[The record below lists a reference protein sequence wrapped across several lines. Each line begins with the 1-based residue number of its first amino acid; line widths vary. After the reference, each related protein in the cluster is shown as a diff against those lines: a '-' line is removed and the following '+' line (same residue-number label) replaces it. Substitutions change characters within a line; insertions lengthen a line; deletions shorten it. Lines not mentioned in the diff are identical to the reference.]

1 MLSIVIPAHN
11 AASTIEKTIN
21 SVIENSPDAEIIV
34 VENGSTDK
42 TTEKVKKITSSNIK
56 LIHSEKGVSVARN
69 AGLKAATGEWVSFVD
84 ADDCWLG
91 IQGYEPKADI
101 TLFNYYKDSE
111 LVKLEYNNE
120 PVVEWALSRP
130 TLRMT
135 VWSKVFRRSFLQENQ
150 LLFNEQLWVGEDSEF
165 LLRALL
171 KSNAVQVE
179 DMALYRYCSDAP
191 SVMRSYN
198 EKRTKAYIQSLEAIR
213 EDLDGNQETESAFRD
228 FIYAHINLIGVHDIY
243 NSTVKCKWKERN
255 RKTSFLLQEKVI
267 NDAIKALK
275 VSEALNIQRMP
286 SWFFKIHA
294 YSLGGLICY
303 VRSLQ
308 NEKRVNR
315 GTNQ

>member
-1 MLSIVIPAHN
+1 MLSIIIPAHN

-21 SVIENSPDAEIIV
+21 SVIENTPDAEIIV
-34 VENGSTDK
+34 VENGSTDD
-42 TTEKVKKITSSNIK
+42 TTNTVKRINSNNIK

-69 AGLKAATGEWVSFVD
+69 AGIRAAIGEWVSFVD

-91 IQGYEPKADI
+91 LQGYEPKADI

-111 LVKLEYNNE
+111 LVKLEYNNT
-120 PVVEWALSRP
+120 PIVEWALSRP

-135 VWSKVFRRSFLQENQ
+135 VWSKIFRRSFLLENQ

-165 LLRALL
+165 LLRTLL
-171 KSNAVQVE
+171 KSNTVQVE
-179 DMALYRYCSDAP
+179 DMAVYRYCSDAP

-198 EKRTKAYIQSLEAIR
+198 ERRTKAYIQSLEAIR
-213 EDLDGNQETESAFRD
+213 DDLDGNQETGPAFRD
-228 FIYAHINLIGVHDIY
+228 FVYAHINLIGVHDIY
-243 NSTVKCKWKERN
+243 NSTIRCKWRERN
-255 RKTSFLLQEKVI
+255 QKTRSLLQEKVV
-267 NDAIKALK
+267 NDAVSALK
-275 VSEALNIQRMP
+275 VSEALNIQRLP
-286 SWFFKIHA
+286 SCFFKFRA
-294 YSLGGLICY
+294 FSLGGLICY

>member
-308 NEKRVNR
+308 NEKRVDR
-315 GTNQ
+315 GAH

>member
-308 NEKRVNR
+308 NEKRVDR
-315 GTNQ
+315 GAN